1 MDLKHAINILTN
13 LHVDRSRGLAPHKPI
28 MVLSILDLIERGL
41 ITDGKVTFSEDLLHA
56 FRTYW
61 EKMEIV
67 HGSRNP
73 ALPFFHLKSDGILD
87 LVAVKGKETALAE
100 TRQIKTISGMETLVD
115 HAEIPG
121 PVWDIL
127 RVPANRKAVM
137 DAIVET
143 YFSKT
148 GASPTSVYD
157 TLRQEIQTTRTLKDL
172 QMANFKLDWT
182 EIMADKRRDYSFRDA
197 ILFLYDFSCA
207 VCRLRLKT
215 STGNT
220 IVDAS
225 HIAPF
230 SRFQNDDLRNGIAL
244 CKTHHWLFDEGL
256 ISLDTDHTVL
266 VSNVLHENHP
276 TEWYITQ
283 YRGMKVRLPQE
294 KQFHPHPEAL
304 EWHRENIY
312 WGE

>member
-1 MDLKHAINILTN
+1 MDLSEAIAKFND
-13 LHVDRSRGLAPHKPI
+13 LHVDRSRGVAPHKPI

-41 ITDGKVTFSEDLLHA
+41 VTDGNVVFSEDLLHT

-61 EKMEIV
+61 EKMGIER
-67 HGSRNP
+67 GSRNP
-73 ALPFFHLKSDGILD
+73 ALPFYHLKSDGILEHI
-87 LVAVKGKETALAE
+87 AVKGKESALAGIS
-100 TRQIKTISGMETLVD
+100 QIKTISGMEELVD
-115 HAEIPG
+115 HATIPG
-121 PVWDIL
+121 PLWEVL
-127 RVPANRKAVM
+127 KVPVNRKALM

-157 TLRQEIQTTRTLKDL
+157 TLREEIQTTRRLKEL
-172 QMANFKLDWT
+172 QMADFRLDWT

-230 SRFQNDDLRNGIAL
+230 NRFQNDDLRNGIAL

-256 ISLDTDHTVL
+256 ISLDADHTVL
-266 VSNVLHENHP
+266 VSNVLHESHP

-283 YRGMKVRLPQE
+283 YKGMKVRLPQE
-294 KQFHPHPEAL
+294 KQFHPHPDAI
-304 EWHRENIY
+304 EWHRENVY